1 MTVFG
6 WGFSHN
12 WEAFMGSTG
21 DPENGK
27 AVGTTCYLAAL
38 VYLMFLVFCGMQV
51 NANRRYQR
59 IHLS

>member
-1 MTVFG
+1 
-6 WGFSHN
+6 
-12 WEAFMGSTG
+12 MGSTG